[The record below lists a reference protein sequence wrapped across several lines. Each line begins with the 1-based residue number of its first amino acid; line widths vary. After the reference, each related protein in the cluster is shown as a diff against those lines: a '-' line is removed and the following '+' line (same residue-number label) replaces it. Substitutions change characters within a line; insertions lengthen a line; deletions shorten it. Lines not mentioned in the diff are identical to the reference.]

1 MSSNIATAFRPRSA
15 YVTAARRSNRAATA
29 VAVFRSIHNQ
39 LSIAST
45 SVAEPCAPLRLRN
58 IIESSFSSAQ
68 LAASTVKIGN
78 RAPAVRA
85 VEVRAVASNTA
96 QVKNRIDLMSEN
108 SPKRADCKEARMA
121 NEQGR
126 RGLEDSAWHHPQ
138 GPQSTCRSRMRSTPP
153 SKVRCFEPKASVSSL
168 RASSAR
174 RDAFDAEWIASF
186 AAEKEAAV
194 DSY

>member
-126 RGLEDSAWHHPQ
+126 RGPLLDLPNLQALKIRHGTTHKVPNLPVGRGC
-138 GPQSTCRSRMRSTPP
+138 GPLLQA
-153 SKVRCFEPKASVSSL
+153 KSVASSL
-168 RASSAR
+168 RLR
-174 RDAFDAEWIASF
+174 CLL
-186 AAEKEAAV
+186 
-194 DSY
+194 